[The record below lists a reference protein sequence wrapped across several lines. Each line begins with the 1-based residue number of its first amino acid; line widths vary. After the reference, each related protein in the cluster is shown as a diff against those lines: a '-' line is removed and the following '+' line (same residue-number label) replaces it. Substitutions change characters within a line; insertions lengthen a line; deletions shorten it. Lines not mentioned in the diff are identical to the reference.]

1 MSACRVDTRYF
12 SALSYRLFTSVTLVT
27 YIYQS
32 RTYISQ
38 ATLPPFPL
46 KIPLHNLSAV
56 FISTAFFVCTFCF
69 KLFFF
74 VYTDCMGKKVSSVKC
89 SLQWKYCSSQ
99 PANGQF
105 NFICLICIFIC
116 ELWRKNSDHNTRE
129 KWVERERKRGVNNM
143 TWNILYLLLCLGEGV
158 ALWILYEIMFHVW
171 MSIWCR

>member
-69 KLFFF
+69 KLFFLF
-74 VYTDCMGKKVSSVKC
+74 ILTAWEKKFLLWSVHC
-89 SLQWKYCSSQ
+89 SENIVAPSLQTVNLISFVWYVYLSVSFGEKTVTTTQ
-99 PANGQF
+99 GRNGQ
-105 NFICLICIFIC
+105 
-116 ELWRKNSDHNTRE
+116 
-129 KWVERERKRGVNNM
+129 RERKRGVNNM

>member
-1 MSACRVDTRYF
+1 MSGRYTYF

-69 KLFFF
+69 KLFFLF
-74 VYTDCMGKKVSSVKC
+74 ILTAWEKKFLLWSVHC
-89 SLQWKYCSSQ
+89 SENIVAPSLQTV
-99 PANGQF
+99 N
-105 NFICLICIFIC
+105 LISFVWYVYLY
-116 ELWRKNSDHNTRE
+116 LWALE
-129 KWVERERKRGVNNM
+129 KKQWPQHKGEMGREREREGWI
-143 TWNILYLLLCLGEGV
+143 TWHEIFCTCYCVWGKG
-158 ALWILYEIMFHVW
+158 WLYEYYM
-171 MSIWCR
+171 R